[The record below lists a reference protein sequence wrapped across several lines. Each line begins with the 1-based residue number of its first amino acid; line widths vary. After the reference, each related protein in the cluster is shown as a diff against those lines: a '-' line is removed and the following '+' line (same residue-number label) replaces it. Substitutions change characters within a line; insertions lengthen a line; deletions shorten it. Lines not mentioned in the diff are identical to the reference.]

1 VVVHGAGLKL
11 YYVEYCAIGGC
22 AAWLAVATQEGMEA
36 GYRGLRITK
45 LGEEEHEASVF
56 EVFLDASAERQRWPS
71 PLHIWIG
78 SSLPSG
84 ICSSTV
90 LAQTGRDGSRYVRQA
105 TIQGRVWG

>member
-1 VVVHGAGLKL
+1 
-11 YYVEYCAIGGC
+11 
-22 AAWLAVATQEGMEA
+22 MEA

-45 LGEEEHEASVF
+45 LGEEEREASVF
-56 EVFLDASAERQRWPS
+56 EVFLDASAERQRWSS

-90 LAQTGRDGSRYVRQA
+90 LAQTEEMEADMSGKRRSREGY
-105 TIQGRVWG
+105 GDE